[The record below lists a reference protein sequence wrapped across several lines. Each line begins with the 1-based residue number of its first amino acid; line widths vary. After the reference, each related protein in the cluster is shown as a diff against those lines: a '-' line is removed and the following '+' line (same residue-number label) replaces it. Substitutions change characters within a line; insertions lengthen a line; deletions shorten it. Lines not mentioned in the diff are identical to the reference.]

1 VDGCSEGQMIWRIAL
16 PLIMPGVIVAAV
28 FSFITAWNEFLF
40 AFIMTR
46 TETARTL
53 QVGLINTVTVDG
65 VRWDWMSA
73 TGLIVMVPIFVLS
86 LLVRNHF
93 VQGMTMG
100 AVK

>member
-1 VDGCSEGQMIWRIAL
+1 
-16 PLIMPGVIVAAV
+16 
-28 FSFITAWNEFLF
+28 
-40 AFIMTR
+40 
-46 TETARTL
+46 L